1 MIYLPDQ
8 RLVDIKIYNE
18 TMPIRLL
25 MTYYYF
31 GIFRIVMDLDQV
43 LKGWMVVGFVK
54 YSFFCNKMS
63 ILRKTVFWEIKLFR
77 KLNGEY
83 PPKISVAVHDLHTH
97 KMIKGH

>member
-1 MIYLPDQ
+1 MIYLPGQ

-31 GIFRIVMDLDQV
+31 GIFVIVMDLDQG

-54 YSFFCNKMS
+54 YFFFCNKMS
-63 ILRKTVFWEIKLFR
+63 ILRKKFLGDKDYSYSGSQRPSE
-77 KLNGEY
+77 G
-83 PPKISVAVHDLHTH
+83 
-97 KMIKGH
+97 